1 MKDRVFS
8 AEVNDKFTFLGLLG
22 LFFSLSKE
30 LLHFYFLNEIANIR
44 RITSAVRLIV
54 LLNV

>member
-8 AEVNDKFTFLGLLG
+8 AEVHDNFTFLGLLG

-30 LLHFYFLNEIANIR
+30 LLLFYFLNEIANIR